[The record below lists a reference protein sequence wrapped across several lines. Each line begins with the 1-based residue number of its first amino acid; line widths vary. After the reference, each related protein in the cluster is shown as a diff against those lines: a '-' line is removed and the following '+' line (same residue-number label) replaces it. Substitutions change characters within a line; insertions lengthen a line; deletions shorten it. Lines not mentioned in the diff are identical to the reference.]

1 MPKGRRA
8 TKRKTTAEGV
18 AAIIGEQLD
27 NPPTAL
33 QRPRTRAQTKQ
44 ENESRRRGKAGQ
56 PVNAARRIS
65 ARQRGLQPGEL
76 DNRLPEIRRDH
87 PPVPTRI
94 TPRTKR
100 NRRPSITKVL
110 PAKQV
115 TKKPPK
121 QQAKAQKR
129 QASSRRREHQ
139 DGRNIEQIG
148 GTAQLQ
154 DPDLAIWL
162 NRVVPASPEG
172 LHEEQALCTDP
183 APDFEDRSEDNMDS
197 SSVSR
202 DDGSTTQKGRR
213 SGSVK
218 VTLEKLRVR
227 RILREP
233 KADSRLQH
241 LNSILTT
248 KLLDRPLKDIEGL
261 RSIAANFLQQ
271 IDDHPNDSCYV
282 YLDDFSFHF
291 DEGKSK
297 IDYPIVNRRYFEAD
311 LKRCLARNEAV
322 LQRTIMIHIIN
333 QYWLDRIFDWN
344 TEGQWSQPKETRL
357 PSREDDDIS
366 LPKPDLAISFT
377 LNSFIVAGDESDPIP
392 PDLTKCLSPD
402 GGNRCFP
409 FLFFEVKKAGA
420 DLQDAYTANLH
431 SASQAL
437 YNIYNWMVRSNRED
451 IFLEEVRVFSV
462 VFNAQDLGIRVHR
475 AIKLPTEGGALSF
488 GFDELRPLDRYTKD
502 QACLLIQAIITDYAA
517 KELHPTLKSTFAEI
531 VNQEDE
537 RIASKRKAALAGA
550 SSSKR
555 ARRSMNDILNTG
567 QSFGM
572 SNLSTQ

>member
-1 MPKGRRA
+1 MPKRRRA
-8 TKRKTTAEGV
+8 KKRKTTVDGV
-18 AAIIGEQLD
+18 EAIIGEQLN
-27 NPPTAL
+27 NPPNTL
-33 QRPRTRAQTKQ
+33 QRPRTRAQAKQ
-44 ENESRRRGKAGQ
+44 EDENKRRGVAGQ
-56 PVNAARRIS
+56 PVNSVRRIS

-76 DNRLPEIRRDH
+76 DNQLPELRRDY
-87 PPVPTRI
+87 PSVSPRI
-94 TPRTKR
+94 APRPKR
-100 NRRPSITKVL
+100 NRRPLVTKEVL
-110 PAKQV
+110 AKQVGKQV

-129 QASSRRREHQ
+129 QVSSRFREHKDKENLQ
-139 DGRNIEQIG
+139 QRG
-148 GTAQLQ
+148 GTAQLP

-172 LHEEQALCTDP
+172 LRGERALSTEP
-183 APDFEDRSEDNMDS
+183 ALDSEDRSEENMDS

-202 DDGSTTQKGRR
+202 DDGSTTQKGKR

-233 KADSRLQH
+233 KADSKLQH
-241 LNSILTT
+241 IRSILTT
-248 KLLDRPLKDIEGL
+248 KLPERPLKDIEGL

-271 IDDHPNDSCYV
+271 IEDHPNDSCYV
-282 YLDDFSFHF
+282 YLDDFSYQF

-297 IDYPIVNRRYFEAD
+297 IDYPIVNRHYFEAD

-333 QYWLDRIFDWN
+333 QYWLDQIFDWN

-377 LNSFIVAGDESDPIP
+377 LNSFTIAEDESDPIP
-392 PDLTKCLSPD
+392 ADLAKCLSPD
-402 GGNRCFP
+402 G
-409 FLFFEVKKAGA
+409 
-420 DLQDAYTANLH
+420 
-431 SASQAL
+431 
-437 YNIYNWMVRSNRED
+437 VRTNKED

-475 AIKLPTEGGALSF
+475 AVKLPTGGGALSF
-488 GFDELRPLDRYTKD
+488 VFDELRPLNRYTKD
-502 QACLLIQAIITDYAA
+502 EACLLTQAIITDYAS
-517 KELHPTLKSTFAEI
+517 KVLHPILKSTFAEI

-537 RIASKRKAALAGA
+537 RIASKRKAASAGA
-550 SSSKR
+550 NSSKR
-555 ARRSMNDILNTG
+555 ARKSMNDIWNAG

-572 SNLSTQ
+572 SNLST